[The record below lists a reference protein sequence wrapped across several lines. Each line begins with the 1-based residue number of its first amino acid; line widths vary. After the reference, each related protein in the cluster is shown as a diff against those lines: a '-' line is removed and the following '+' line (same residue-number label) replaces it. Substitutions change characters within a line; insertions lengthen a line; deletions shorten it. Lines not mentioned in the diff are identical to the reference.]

1 MYWIF
6 DLMSINPYL
15 FFLLINFFVLLSA
28 QLIHLLLLYIVQLNL
43 FFNEEDTVFEIRN
56 NLYAYVYN
64 KNAEII
70 VTIFKF
76 QTWFLDY
83 LAKPQNWI
91 WSITEANMIF
101 KATSPNC
108 LYNFEKGLKK
118 RICIIINLQRH
129 ILKNVSKNKKKWLLS
144 LKGSFSHFNT
154 DSLKML

>member
-1 MYWIF
+1 
-6 DLMSINPYL
+6 MSINPYL

-83 LAKPQNWI
+83 LAKPQN
-91 WSITEANMIF
+91 
-101 KATSPNC
+101 
-108 LYNFEKGLKK
+108 
-118 RICIIINLQRH
+118 
-129 ILKNVSKNKKKWLLS
+129 
-144 LKGSFSHFNT
+144 
-154 DSLKML
+154 